1 MLRKELFRAVRGLAN
16 RFTAFMRARKLR
28 AIACLGYALF
38 LATNASVTWGGF
50 FPFLPYEF
58 QTPTVLNT
66 FFMAQSFAFALTF
79 FASAIGSYRLPR
91 MARLFFVKM
100 NALPY
105 VFGWVCLIAALYVSE
120 RANTLVL
127 LGGVLVGV
135 GTAGF
140 FMVWQRLLAAKKAS
154 EGNIDLIV
162 GTLLAPVIYFA
173 LYLVPVA
180 VTSLLIPFVFMPL
193 FSLCSVLTS
202 REVDLDQ
209 PMFLDQPSDHPRVYR
224 TAIKDYWRSALSI
237 GSLAFSCGIV
247 RSLALDSPD
256 VGSVVNAV
264 SMAAL
269 FICSGALLIIWRSK
283 PLQINISSLVRLFFP
298 FAVTAFVL
306 MPILKAPYVSVLAAA
321 LYALYGCSLAVVMMQ
336 CAQASRD
343 RSINPVF
350 IYGFVAG
357 VIYLFHDLG
366 FIGGKIVG
374 ATPFYGLDAYISA
387 AVLSIYI
394 LAIMFFLE
402 QGGFKAALSPGHV
415 HVDRVE
421 LFTTSASSH
430 RSRPSA
436 TKAPAALPTEP
447 EPQLG
452 YSDKTAKQC
461 ALLRAHF
468 KLSERET
475 EIVES
480 LARGSTA
487 PSIAK
492 SLGVSENTVKTHMKR
507 IYSKLGI
514 HRKGELIDLVNS
526 FDPKA
531 LA

>member
-1 MLRKELFRAVRGLAN
+1 MKELAN
-16 RFTAFMRARKLR
+16 RFATFMRTRKLR
-28 AIACLGYALF
+28 VIACLGYALF

-50 FPFLPYEF
+50 FPFLPVEF
-58 QTPTVLNT
+58 QTPAVLNT
-66 FFMAQSFAFALTF
+66 FFMAQSFAFALTY
-79 FASAIGSYRLPR
+79 FASAVGAYRLPK
-91 MARLFFVKM
+91 MARLFFVRM

-105 VFGWVCLIAALYVSE
+105 AFGWICLIGALYAE
-120 RANTLVL
+120 DIAIALVFI
-127 LGGVLVGV
+127 GGALVGI

-140 FMVWQRLLAAKKAS
+140 FMVWQRLFAAKKAT
-154 EGNIDLIV
+154 EGNLDLIV
-162 GTLLAPVIYFA
+162 ATLLAPVIYFA
-173 LYLVPVA
+173 LYLVPLA

-209 PMFLDQPSDHPRVYR
+209 PMFLDRPSNHPQVYR
-224 TAIKDYWRSALSI
+224 TAIKDYWRSALSV

-247 RSLALDSPD
+247 RSLALDTPE
-256 VGSVVNAV
+256 VGNVVNAV

-269 FICSGALLIIWRSK
+269 FVCSGALLIVWRSK
-283 PLQINISSLVRLFFP
+283 PLQVNLSLLSRLFFP
-298 FAVTAFVL
+298 ISITAFVL
-306 MPILKAPYVSVLAAA
+306 MPILKAPYASVLAAG
-321 LYALYGCSLAVVMMQ
+321 LYALYGCSLAIVMMQ

-357 VIYLFHDLG
+357 IVYLFHDLG

-374 ATPFYGLDAYISA
+374 GTSVFGLDPYFSTTI
-387 AVLSIYI
+387 LSLYM

-402 QGGFKAALSPGHV
+402 QGGFRTAFSPGHV
-415 HVDRVE
+415 HVDRIE
-421 LFTTSASSH
+421 LFATAASTH

-436 TKAPAALPTEP
+436 TKASSALSIDA
-447 EPQLG
+447 EPQAAD
-452 YSDKTAKQC
+452 YSDKIAKQC

-475 EIVES
+475 EIVEA

-487 PSIAK
+487 PAMAK
-492 SLGVSENTVKTHMKR
+492 TFGVSENTVKTHMKR